1 LLEAQRQAFIAGK
14 RDQFPIP
21 VRAHVFRMKKLVVV
35 LTLGFVTS
43 LVVAQTPALPRT
55 QSVSASQWEMLK
67 QQGKLNNGDYVL
79 RKTNTNPVPL
89 RITSSQVASYVP
101 LNCTGLVPIDSTF
114 TIVPFQTGSPP
125 DYRNDDGSSPAITLP
140 FVFCFYGQI
149 QTQCYI
155 NNNGNVSF
163 GSSYGAFSAATF
175 PSTAYVMIA
184 PFWADID
191 TRNLLSGV
199 VYYQLTATHLIVRW
213 NNVGYYSQHAN
224 LVNDFQLVIT
234 DGTDPILPAGANV
247 GMSYGDMQW
256 TTGDASGGV
265 NGFGGTPATVGC
277 NVGDGINYIQLGTFG
292 QAGGTY
298 NGPFGPAS
306 GIDWLDNKQFFLDAC
321 STGGGGNIPPVMNAP
336 LVCDTI
342 TICVGDTVP
351 ITAQFLSPEMNQS
364 TTVTAS
370 ASGTGLINQVST
382 PGNIGSYS
390 AEFVG
395 LNSNIGVN
403 MILLD
408 GTDNGTPAQST
419 TGKIYI
425 NVIPGPTAS
434 FSSIGICPGGSMP
447 FTDLSTTPSANGP
460 ITGYHWDFGMS
471 SLTNDTSNINNPSY
485 VYNTP
490 GVYQVTLLVTD
501 STGCKD
507 TAQQNVRVY
516 YLPQVNFS
524 GTPTSGCAPLC
535 VNFTDLSTVQNS
547 SAAHWVW
554 HFGDGSTDTLQNP
567 TYCYPNNGNYA
578 VTLTVT
584 SAEGCSYTDSLQ
596 NYIHVIP
603 GPIAAFSY
611 SPQTVTIS
619 NPTINFT
626 DLSTNNPGN
635 WYWDFGVN
643 GQSSTLQNP
652 TFVYPDT
659 GYFNVMLI
667 ASANG
672 GSCPDTAYATVFVS
686 PELLIW
692 IPNAFTPNNDLKNDL
707 FLPVFSDPT
716 YVVSYSMM
724 IFDRWGNL
732 IFSTEDPL
740 LGWDGRTKNTRAEV
754 DTYVFRISVKGTD
767 NIPHKYVGHVN
778 LIR

>member
-1 LLEAQRQAFIAGK
+1 M
-14 RDQFPIP
+14 
-21 VRAHVFRMKKLVVV
+21 MKKLVVV

-43 LVVAQTPALPRT
+43 LLVAQAPAPAPRS
-55 QSVSASQWEMLK
+55 QSVSADQWQILK
-67 QQGKLNNGDYVL
+67 QQGKLNSGEYTL
-79 RKTNTNPVPL
+79 RKTQNPVPL
-89 RITSSQVASYVP
+89 KITTSPQVANIP

-114 TIVPFQTGSPP
+114 SVVPFQTGTPP
-125 DYRNDDGSSPAITLP
+125 DYRNDDGSSNAITLP

-149 QTQCYI
+149 QTQVYI

-163 GSSYGAFSAATF
+163 GSSYGAFSALPF

-191 TRNLLSGV
+191 TRNALSGI
-199 VYYQLTATHLIVRW
+199 VYYQLTPTHLIVRW

-224 LVNDFQLVIT
+224 LVNDFQLVLT
-234 DGTDPILPAGANV
+234 DGVDPILPAGANV
-247 GMSYGDMQW
+247 GLSYGDMQW

-277 NVGDGINYIQLGTFG
+277 NIGDGINYVQLGTFG
-292 QAGGTY
+292 QSGSAY

-306 GIDWLDNKQFFLDAC
+306 GIDWLDGKQFFLDAC

-336 LVCDTI
+336 LVCDTV
-342 TICVGDTVP
+342 TICVGDTLP
-351 ITAQFLSPEMNQS
+351 ISAQFLSPEMNQV
-364 TTVTAS
+364 TTVTAT

-382 PGNIGSYS
+382 PGNIGSYA

-408 GTDNGTPAQST
+408 GTDNGTPSQST

-434 FSSIGICPGGSMP
+434 FSSVGVCPGGSMP
-447 FTDLSTTPSANGP
+447 FADNTINAPGNGP
-460 ITGYHWDFGMS
+460 IVTHHWDFGMTA
-471 SLTNDTSNINNPSY
+471 LTNDTSNLANPSY
-485 VYNTP
+485 VYNTS
-490 GVYQVTLLVTD
+490 GNYQVTLLVVD
-501 STGCKD
+501 SMGCKD
-507 TAQQNVRVY
+507 TAQQNVTVY
-516 YLPQVNFS
+516 YVPQVSFS
-524 GTPTSGCAPLC
+524 GGPTSGCAPLC
-535 VNFTDLSTVQNS
+535 VNFTDNSSVQNS
-547 SAAHWVW
+547 SPAHWLW
-554 HFGDGSTDTLQNP
+554 QFGDGSTDTLQNP
-567 TYCYPNNGNYA
+567 SYCYPVNGNFA
-578 VTLTVT
+578 VALTVT
-584 SAEGCSYTDSLQ
+584 SAEGCTETDTIL

-603 GPIAAFSY
+603 GPDAAFSF
-611 SPQTVTIS
+611 SPQPATIS
-619 NPTINFT
+619 DPQIDFT
-626 DLSTNNPGN
+626 DLSTNNPGS
-635 WYWDFGVN
+635 WFWDFGVN
-643 GQSSTLQNP
+643 GQTSTLQNP
-652 TFVYPDT
+652 SFIYPDT

-672 GSCPDTAYATVFVS
+672 GSCPDTAYATVFIS

-692 IPNAFTPNNDLKNDL
+692 IPNAFTPNNDLKNDI

-716 YVVSYSMM
+716 YVTSYSMM

-732 IFSTEDPL
+732 VFSTEDPL
-740 LGWDGRTKNTRAEV
+740 LGWDGRTKSARAEV

-767 NIPHKYVGHVN
+767 GIPHKYVGHVN